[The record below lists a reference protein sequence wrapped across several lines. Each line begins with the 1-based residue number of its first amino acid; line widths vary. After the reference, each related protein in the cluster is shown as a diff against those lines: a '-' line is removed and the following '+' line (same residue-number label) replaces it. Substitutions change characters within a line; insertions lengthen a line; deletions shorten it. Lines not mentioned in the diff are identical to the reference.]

1 MWLPKKLY
9 ESLPALYV
17 VIGAL
22 FLAGVFYV
30 GIDHW
35 LMAAYLAIG
44 VLCVMLGAGVATVR
58 LRARGKFEPSTS
70 RSSDHLFV

>member
-17 VIGAL
+17 AIGAL

-35 LMAAYLAIG
+35 VMAGYLAVG
-44 VLCVMLGAGVATVR
+44 VLCVSLGVGVASVR
-58 LRARGKFEPSTS
+58 RRARSRVEVRNSTS
-70 RSSDHLFV
+70 SDQLFV